1 MNLIVRAWL
10 VHTRPQGAGYKGC
23 IGAKWGT
30 EIDVATLLSNIVAVQ
45 TIVSFIPIYLVVRN
59 E

>member
-1 MNLIVRAWL
+1 MNITVRAWL
-10 VHTRPQGAGYKGC
+10 VHTCPQCPGNKGS
-23 IGAKWGT
+23 IGANWGT

-45 TIVSFIPIYLVVRN
+45 AIVSFISIYHVVRN